1 MSASLTRTVEFQ
13 ASHRLAGPGWTEQQN
28 RERFGDLAAEHEHTY
43 RCAVTVSGDLTA
55 GQGMVV
61 DLAELDRILTSEV
74 VDRLSGTSLNAS
86 VPPFA
91 ASQFA
96 TCEALAAWLFSVI
109 GNQLPAEARLE
120 RVRVAEDD
128 TLHGDCTGLV

>member
-1 MSASLTRTVEFQ
+1 MAVSLTRTVEFR
-13 ASHRLAGPGWTEQQN
+13 ASHRLAGPGWAEQQN
-28 RERFGDLAAEHEHTY
+28 RAVFGELAAEHEHTY
-43 RCAVTVSGDLTA
+43 RCAVTVSGDISA

-61 DLAELDRILTSEV
+61 DLAKLDRILTAEIL
-74 VDRLSGTSLNAS
+74 DRLGGTSLNES

-91 ASQFA
+91 ADQFA

-109 GNQLPAEARLE
+109 GSRLPEEARLV

-128 TLHGDCTGLV
+128 TLHGDCTGLA